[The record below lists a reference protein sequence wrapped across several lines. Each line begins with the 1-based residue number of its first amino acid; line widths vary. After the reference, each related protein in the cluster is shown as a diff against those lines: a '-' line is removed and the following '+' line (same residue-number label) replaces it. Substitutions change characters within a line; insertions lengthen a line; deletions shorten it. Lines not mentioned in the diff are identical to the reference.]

1 MANDVTTRILQIQV
15 DYGDAVKKIAEY
27 QALIDEV
34 RKLQKGLKADLK
46 EGRISQEEYQR
57 SVQAGN
63 LAMSQMKEAMNT
75 VSKAVRNQ
83 LKSQAEQEGS
93 LVQLRAEISN
103 LNAEYDRLSRAER
116 ESSKGDELKD
126 KINRLTTELKS
137 AEEGTQRFYRN
148 VGNYKSALLGVGVS
162 TSSLCD
168 ALAKEA
174 KSAEE
179 AEKAN
184 EILKKAI
191 AAIDPSSVGASESI
205 ALLSKKIEE
214 NDKIIQEH
222 ADNLADAQK
231 KQQEQSEGLLD
242 TMSDLT
248 GVNLNFGNSLNNLS
262 KNSAGSVIEGITIKA
277 KALWA
282 TLTGLLSNPL
292 VLTFLGIAGVGMAVK
307 WWYDYNK
314 GLEEASRL
322 TQQLTGLSGD
332 EMKAFRNEVQGVAD
346 TFGADFQDVLESAN
360 TLSRQFGISVQE
372 ALQYVKDG
380 FVSGANATGQF
391 TDIVKEYPAYFKEAG
406 LSASQF
412 ISITA
417 QSSKMGIVSDKAVD
431 TIKEANIRLREMSTA
446 TAEALDGIGISSA
459 EMQKK
464 LQDGSMTTF
473 EAMQQVST
481 KLNEMA
487 DNSPATA
494 AAISDIFGGPGE
506 DAGLQYLRTLKDIET
521 NLDVT
526 KEKAGD
532 MAKVQEEQMNSQ
544 IELDNTLAA
553 LFDATGGSFE
563 EMTATAKTWVNNGI
577 VAMIKGCVE
586 LVNWFIDLYNKSIV
600 VRAGVASIA
609 IQFKTAWSII
619 KNVCKLLVD
628 EIMAL
633 GKIIKGVLTLSWD
646 DVKAGWEQF
655 RKASSKAVQ
664 NIVNDTV
671 DAYKEA
677 WSEVKDG
684 ELEHVKLDLATVT
697 DGDSSASGQSTG
709 DNTRRTGNTGSKKD
723 KNKKTGKDPAAEAAK
738 AEAQLLRKAEDE
750 LMKITM
756 ESIETRRKMVELSYK
771 RQIED
776 YQKKLTEEKNLT
788 ENSRTAILSIID
800 SLQKQQIV
808 ALEKFDAEEIKKEV
822 EHKEKLNQLKLE
834 AVKKGTDQEFELRRQ
849 SLANQ
854 QTIAE
859 QEALLAYDN
868 EIEKQ
873 EALKAI
879 REKYANENTALD
891 EEQAQ
896 VKLTRQKT
904 VLENEI
910 AELEYAQSERELRQM
925 EGYQMDEQHYQ
936 EWRQKG
942 LEEMDSHQSEILLKQ
957 EEAAAAELTAL
968 QERGQLSTQT
978 TEEYEAEV
986 VAAKQRSADAQ
997 KATNDAIV
1005 KNEQT
1010 KAQALKTITGGLTQL
1025 LDTLGESNETFAKM
1039 SKVITLAQ
1047 ISIDTGKALSAG
1059 IASASSMPFPANLA
1073 AIATTVA
1080 TILANIATAIST
1092 VKSAKFATGGKVTG
1106 PGTGTSDSIPAMLS
1120 NGEYVMT
1127 AEATRRFE
1135 PLLDYMNRSK
1145 GEYPVANTMNAVKLG
1160 ASDIIS
1166 LKSRSER
1173 EYFVQEVLKHI
1184 AIIEMHRTHSE
1195 TTRLDNIYEKAN
1207 HLLDIYSARKESLS
1221 LDLFSSIVES
1231 NVQKLTSSISKVKET
1246 DEIKKILLSEI
1257 NDLKIEKSSEINS
1270 EKPNSII
1277 TALTK
1282 YVNTEN
1288 NFKENFEEFVNLVS
1302 TLKAFSI
1309 TERSLNTH
1317 HYDSLTPIETI
1328 GMNNDQAS
1336 EGIGPKSEAST
1347 PVSPV
1352 FLSSGGLVIGKCSPT
1367 SDSIP
1372 AMLSNGEFV
1381 VNSRATRIFEPL
1393 LITMNNIGRGVPM
1406 QVLNS
1411 SQSITNAELLT
1422 DSFESAAKEI
1432 KPVVSVVEINEAQD
1446 RVEIIEN
1453 LDTY

>member
-1 MANDVTTRILQIQV
+1 MADDVTTKILQIQV

-27 QALIDEV
+27 QAQIDQV
-34 RKLQKGLKADLK
+34 RKQQKGLKEDLK
-46 EGRISQEEYQR
+46 DGRISQEEYQR
-57 SVQAGN
+57 SIQAGN
-63 LAMSQMKEAMNT
+63 LAMSQMKDAMNT
-75 VSKAVRNQ
+75 VSKAVKNQ

-116 ESSKGDELKD
+116 ESAKGDELKD

-148 VGNYKSALLGVGVS
+148 VGNYKSALLGAGVS
-162 TSSLCD
+162 TTSLCD
-168 ALAKEA
+168 ALSKEA

-184 EILKKAI
+184 EVLKKAV

-205 ALLSKKIEE
+205 ALLTKKIEE

-222 ADNLADAQK
+222 ADNVAAAQK

-262 KNSAGSVIEGITIKA
+262 KNSAGSVMEGLNVKA
-277 KALWA
+277 KALWS
-282 TLTGLLSNPL
+282 TLTGLLANPV

-322 TQQLTGLSGD
+322 TSQLTGLSGD

-346 TFGADFQDVLESAN
+346 TFGVDFQEVLESAN
-360 TLSRQFGISVQE
+360 TLSQQFGISVQE
-372 ALQYVKDG
+372 ALGYVKDG

-446 TAEALDGIGISSA
+446 TSEALDGIGISSA

-473 EAMQQVST
+473 EAMQQVSA

-521 NLDVT
+521 DLDVT

-532 MAKVQEEQMNSQ
+532 LARVQEEQMNSQ
-544 IELDNTLAA
+544 IELDNTLAS

-586 LVNWFIDLYNKSIV
+586 LVNWFIDLYNNSMV

-609 IQFKTAWSII
+609 IRFKTAWSII
-619 KNVCKLLVD
+619 KNVCIMLVD
-628 EIMAL
+628 EIMGL

-646 DVKAGWEQF
+646 DVKAGWDQF
-655 RKASSKAVQ
+655 RKASVKAVK
-664 NIVNDTV
+664 NVVNDTV
-671 DAYKEA
+671 DAYQEA
-677 WSEVKDG
+677 WSEIKDG
-684 ELEHVKLDLATVT
+684 QIEHVKLDVNSVA
-697 DGDSSASGQSTG
+697 
-709 DNTRRTGNTGSKKD
+709 NTGADGAAAGGSGGGGGKGKNPGKTKTKGSKSGKS
-723 KNKKTGKDPAAEAAK
+723 GKDSAAEAAK
-738 AEAQLLRKAEDE
+738 EEAQLLRKAEDE
-750 LMKITM
+750 LLKITM
-756 ESIETRRKMVELSYK
+756 ESVESRRKKVELSYK

-776 YQKKLTEEKNLT
+776 YQKMLVEKKNLT
-788 ENSRTAILSIID
+788 EASRTAILSIID
-800 SLQKQQIV
+800 SLQKQQIE
-808 ALEKFDAEEIKKEV
+808 ALAKFDAEEIKKEI

-834 AVKKGTDQEFELRRQ
+834 AVKEGTDQEFELRRQ

-854 QTIAE
+854 QAIAE
-859 QEALLAYDN
+859 QEAILAYEN
-868 EIEKQ
+868 ETEKQ

-879 REKYANENTALD
+879 RERYANERTALD

-896 VKLTRQKT
+896 LKLDRQKQE
-904 VLENEI
+904 LENEI

-925 EGYQMDEQHYQ
+925 EGYQMDEEHYQ
-936 EWRQKG
+936 EWRQRG
-942 LEEMDSHQSEILLKQ
+942 LEEMDEHQAELLTKQ
-957 EEAAAAELTAL
+957 EEAAAAELEAL
-968 QERGQLSTQT
+968 IARGQLSTQT
-978 TEEYEAEV
+978 TEEFEAEV
-986 VAAKQRSADAQ
+986 IAAKQKSAEAQ
-997 KATNDAIV
+997 KKTNDVII
-1005 KNEQT
+1005 KNEQA
-1010 KAQALKTITGGLTQL
+1010 KAQAMKAITGGLTQL
-1025 LDTLGESNETFAKM
+1025 LDALGESNSAFAKM
-1039 SKVITLAQ
+1039 SKIITLAQ
-1047 ISIDTGKALSAG
+1047 IAIDTGKALSAG

-1080 TILANIATAIST
+1080 TILANVATAIST

-1120 NGEYVMT
+1120 NGEFVMT
-1127 AEATRRFE
+1127 AAATRMFE
-1135 PLLDYMNRSK
+1135 PLLM
-1145 GEYPVANTMNAVKLG
+1145 
-1160 ASDIIS
+1160 
-1166 LKSRSER
+1166 
-1173 EYFVQEVLKHI
+1173 
-1184 AIIEMHRTHSE
+1184 
-1195 TTRLDNIYEKAN
+1195 
-1207 HLLDIYSARKESLS
+1207 
-1221 LDLFSSIVES
+1221 
-1231 NVQKLTSSISKVKET
+1231 
-1246 DEIKKILLSEI
+1246 
-1257 NDLKIEKSSEINS
+1257 
-1270 EKPNSII
+1270 
-1277 TALTK
+1277 
-1282 YVNTEN
+1282 
-1288 NFKENFEEFVNLVS
+1288 
-1302 TLKAFSI
+1302 
-1309 TERSLNTH
+1309 
-1317 HYDSLTPIETI
+1317 
-1328 GMNNDQAS
+1328 
-1336 EGIGPKSEAST
+1336 
-1347 PVSPV
+1347 
-1352 FLSSGGLVIGKCSPT
+1352 
-1367 SDSIP
+1367 
-1372 AMLSNGEFV
+1372 
-1381 VNSRATRIFEPL
+1381 
-1393 LITMNNIGRGVPM
+1393 TMNNIGRGVPM

-1411 SQSITNAELLT
+1411 SQTINQAEMLT
-1422 DSFESAAKEI
+1422 DSFESAAREI
-1432 KPVVSVVEINEAQD
+1432 KPVVSVVEITEAQD
-1446 RVEIIEN
+1446 RVEMIEN
-1453 LDTY
+1453 LDIY

>member
-1 MANDVTTRILQIQV
+1 MATNDVTTKILQIQV
-15 DYGDAVKKIAEY
+15 DYGDAVKQIAEW
-27 QALIDEV
+27 QAKIDAV
-34 RKLQKGLKADLK
+34 RKQQKGLKEDLK

-57 SVQAGN
+57 SIQAGN
-63 LAMSQMKEAMNT
+63 LAMSQMKDAMNT
-75 VSKAVRNQ
+75 VSKAVKNQ

-116 ESSKGDELKD
+116 ESAKGDELKD

-148 VGNYKSALLGVGVS
+148 VGNYKSALLGAGVS

-168 ALAKEA
+168 ALAKEC
-174 KSAEE
+174 KTAEE

-184 EILKKAI
+184 EVLKKAV
-191 AAIDPSSVGASESI
+191 AAIDPSSVGAAESI
-205 ALLSKKIEE
+205 ALLTKKIEE

-222 ADNLADAQK
+222 ADNVAAAQK

-262 KNSAGSVIEGITIKA
+262 KNSAGSVMEGLTIKA
-277 KALWA
+277 KALWS
-282 TLTGLLSNPL
+282 TLTGLLANPM

-346 TFGADFQDVLESAN
+346 TFGVDFQEVLESAN
-360 TLSRQFGISVQE
+360 TLSQQFGISVQE
-372 ALQYVKDG
+372 AFGYVKDG

-391 TDIVKEYPAYFKEAG
+391 TDIVKEYPAYFNEAG

-446 TAEALDGIGISSA
+446 TTEALDGIGISSA

-464 LQDGSMTTF
+464 LKDGSMTTF
-473 EAMQQVST
+473 EAMQQVSA

-521 NLDVT
+521 DLDVT

-532 MAKVQEEQMNSQ
+532 LARVQEEQMNSQ
-544 IELDNTLAA
+544 IELDNTLAS

-586 LVNWFIDLYNKSIV
+586 LVNWFIDLYNNSIV

-619 KNVCKLLVD
+619 KNVCTMLVD
-628 EIMAL
+628 EIMGL

-646 DVKAGWEQF
+646 DVKAGWNQF
-655 RKASSKAVQ
+655 RQASVKAVK
-664 NIVNDTV
+664 NVVNDTV
-671 DAYKEA
+671 DAYQEA
-677 WSEVKDG
+677 WSEIKDG
-684 ELEHVKLDLATVT
+684 QIEHVKLDVN
-697 DGDSSASGQSTG
+697 SVV
-709 DNTRRTGNTGSKKD
+709 NTGADGAGAGGRGGGGGKG
-723 KNKKTGKDPAAEAAK
+723 KNPGKTKTKGGKGGGKGKDTAAEAAK
-738 AEAQLLRKAEDE
+738 EEAQLLRKAEDE
-750 LMKITM
+750 LLKITM
-756 ESIETRRKMVELSYK
+756 ESVETRRKKVELSYK

-776 YQKKLTEEKNLT
+776 YQKMLVEKKNLT
-788 ENSRTAILSIID
+788 EASRTAILSIID
-800 SLQKQQIV
+800 SLQKQQAQ
-808 ALEKFDAEEIKKEV
+808 ALEKFDAEEIKKEI

-834 AVKKGTDQEFELRRQ
+834 AVEEGTDQEFELRRQ
-849 SLANQ
+849 SLDNQ
-854 QTIAE
+854 QAIAE
-859 QEALLAYDN
+859 QEAILAYEN
-868 EIEKQ
+868 ETEKQ

-879 REKYANENTALD
+879 REKYDNERTALD

-896 VKLTRQKT
+896 AKIDRQKQE
-904 VLENEI
+904 LENEI

-936 EWRQKG
+936 EWRQRG
-942 LEEMDSHQSEILLKQ
+942 LEEMDEHQAELLTKQ
-957 EEAAAAELTAL
+957 EEAAAAELEAL
-968 QERGQLSTQT
+968 IQRGQLATQT

-986 VAAKQRSADAQ
+986 IAAKQKSAEAQ
-997 KATNDAIV
+997 KKTNDTII
-1005 KNEQT
+1005 KNEQA
-1010 KAQALKTITGGLTQL
+1010 KAQAMKTVTASLTQL
-1025 LDTLGESNETFAKM
+1025 LDQLGESNSAFAKM
-1039 SKVITLAQ
+1039 SKIITLAQ
-1047 ISIDTGKALSAG
+1047 IAIDTGKALSAG
-1059 IASASSMPFPANLA
+1059 IASASSMPFPSNIA

-1080 TILANIATAIST
+1080 TVLANIATAIST

-1120 NGEYVMT
+1120 NGEFVMT
-1127 AEATRRFE
+1127 AAATKMFE
-1135 PLLDYMNRSK
+1135 PLLM
-1145 GEYPVANTMNAVKLG
+1145 
-1160 ASDIIS
+1160 
-1166 LKSRSER
+1166 
-1173 EYFVQEVLKHI
+1173 
-1184 AIIEMHRTHSE
+1184 
-1195 TTRLDNIYEKAN
+1195 
-1207 HLLDIYSARKESLS
+1207 
-1221 LDLFSSIVES
+1221 
-1231 NVQKLTSSISKVKET
+1231 
-1246 DEIKKILLSEI
+1246 
-1257 NDLKIEKSSEINS
+1257 
-1270 EKPNSII
+1270 
-1277 TALTK
+1277 
-1282 YVNTEN
+1282 
-1288 NFKENFEEFVNLVS
+1288 
-1302 TLKAFSI
+1302 
-1309 TERSLNTH
+1309 
-1317 HYDSLTPIETI
+1317 
-1328 GMNNDQAS
+1328 
-1336 EGIGPKSEAST
+1336 
-1347 PVSPV
+1347 
-1352 FLSSGGLVIGKCSPT
+1352 
-1367 SDSIP
+1367 
-1372 AMLSNGEFV
+1372 
-1381 VNSRATRIFEPL
+1381 
-1393 LITMNNIGRGVPM
+1393 TMNNIGRGVPM

-1411 SQSITNAELLT
+1411 SQSINQAEMLT
-1422 DSFESAAKEI
+1422 DSFESAAREI
-1432 KPVVSVVEINEAQD
+1432 KPVVSVVEITEAQD
-1446 RVEIIEN
+1446 RVEMIEN